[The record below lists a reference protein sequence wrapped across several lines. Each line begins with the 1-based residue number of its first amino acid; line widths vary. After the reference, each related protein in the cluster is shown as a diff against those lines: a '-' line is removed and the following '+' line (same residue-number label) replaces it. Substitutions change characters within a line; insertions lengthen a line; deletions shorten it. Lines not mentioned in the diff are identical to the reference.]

1 LSIIDPRDEILY
13 NGHYS
18 ILMRLLIA
26 TTFAF
31 SCCLCVHGGIS
42 SMDSQSID
50 FTKIFKEDSR
60 ITFEPSDKLSL
71 TADGLGWDGDA
82 KSEYDGSFTTAPIAT
97 GTAWR
102 PTSGVT
108 LVGTVCPASQVFR
121 SGVWHGQLFVR
132 YSPDK
137 KHWSSWQ
144 VLQNTTEPKPGD
156 KGTEFSGRLHVPQ
169 IERNRYDELIQQYHK
184 LEVPW
189 GSDEEAAVKG
199 ILQKQPDFFAK
210 NLPFIGYIQFH
221 FEGPFR
227 GGQRITSFD
236 YRISWGIGGL
246 HLPPKDPDAYK
257 KSEGPWR
264 FDATKEK

>member
-1 LSIIDPRDEILY
+1 
-13 NGHYS
+13 
-18 ILMRLLIA
+18 MRFLIA

-31 SCCLCVHGGIS
+31 SCCLLLQGGIL

-50 FTKIFKEDSR
+50 FTKISKEDAR

-71 TADGLGWDGDA
+71 TAGGLGWDGDA
-82 KSEYDGSFTTAPIAT
+82 KSEYDGSFTTVPIAT
-97 GTAWR
+97 GMAWR

-108 LVGTVCPASQVFR
+108 LLATVCPASQVFR
-121 SGVWHGQLFVR
+121 SGVWRGQLYVR

-144 VLQNTTEPKPGD
+144 VLQNSVEPKPSD
-156 KGTEFSGRLHVPQ
+156 KGTEFSGRLHVPRL
-169 IERNRYDELIQQYHK
+169 ERNRYDELIQEYSK
-184 LEVPW
+184 LDVPW
-189 GSDEEAAVKG
+189 RSDEEAAVKW
-199 ILQKQPDFFAK
+199 ILQKKPDFFAK

-236 YRISWGIGGL
+236 YCISWGIGGV
-246 HLPPKDPDAYK
+246 HMSPKDTYERK
-257 KSEGPWR
+257 NSEGPWR
-264 FDATKEK
+264 FDATKER